1 MTVEINIPPFFQHLT
16 GNVKVFEA
24 GGSTV
29 GECLNELVRQYPE
42 IKSKLFTRN
51 GRLLKGLNV
60 FINGES
66 AYPGE
71 LARPVRDGDKLHI
84 TYVMVGG

>member
-1 MTVEINIPPFFQHLT
+1 MTVKINIPPFFQHLT
-16 GNVKVFEA
+16 GSVKIFEA